1 MYIAIIIL
9 GKTTFIN
16 DVHKANMH
24 SIYIRQYHKIRPY
37 IKISSI
43 PNFDPTEVSNY
54 IFYNIYHVLKY
65 NYLTSIA
72 MCIISCH
79 IGTYMLEKRKT
90 KR

>member
-1 MYIAIIIL
+1 MDLVRYFKFVVDIIVIITLTLLTVLSMYIAIIIL

-43 PNFDPTEVSNY
+43 PNFDPTEVSI
-54 IFYNIYHVLKY
+54 IFYHTHHVLKY
-65 NYLTSIA
+65 N
-72 MCIISCH
+72 
-79 IGTYMLEKRKT
+79 
-90 KR
+90 